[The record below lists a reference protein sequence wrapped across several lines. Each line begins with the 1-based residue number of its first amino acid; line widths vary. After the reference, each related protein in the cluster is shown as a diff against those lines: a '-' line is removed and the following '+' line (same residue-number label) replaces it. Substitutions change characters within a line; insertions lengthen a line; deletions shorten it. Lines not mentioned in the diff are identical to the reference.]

1 MTDYPNGGPPMTP
14 AVADPCALLPQLRA
28 AYYQLMAGQA
38 RAEIRNGDQWLKF
51 QRADADA
58 LRHEIRRLEIICGDC
73 GHGGRAVRVGP
84 RFPRWLR
91 QFRPPYRY

>member
-1 MTDYPNGGPPMTP
+1 MTEGTTSGGLVP
-14 AVADPCALLPQLRA
+14 AVDNPCAFLPQLRA

-58 LRHEIRRLEIICGDC
+58 LRHEVRRLELICGAN

-84 RFPRWLR
+84 RFPHRP
-91 QFRPPYRY
+91 FGPPYRY